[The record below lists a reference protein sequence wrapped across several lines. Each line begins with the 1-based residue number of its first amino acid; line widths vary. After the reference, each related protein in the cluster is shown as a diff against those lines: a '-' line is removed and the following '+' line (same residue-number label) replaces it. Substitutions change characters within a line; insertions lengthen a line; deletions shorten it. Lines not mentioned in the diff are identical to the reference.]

1 MAIVVRAT
9 GQGGY
14 KDHENDEI
22 ERSAHAGGNQNKPA
36 ILDLERPET
45 MKYAVAALPLLAT
58 LAVPPSPTVQ
68 SKPIDVYVSVVDA
81 KGDAATG
88 LTAADFHVTED
99 GVQREVLKAG
109 PATEPLTVAFL
120 VDDSQVAAP
129 QIQMIREGA
138 ENFVTALAGK
148 AEISLQ
154 TFGER
159 PAIAVEYTS
168 DQKKLLD
175 GVHHLFARP
184 GSGAYLMEAI
194 VEACHGIDKRKPARP
209 VIAVLM
215 VDRDVEFSNSYYQ
228 SVLNEIQKA
237 GAILNVVSLGP
248 VHQTIGDEIR
258 NRDQVVAIG
267 TESTGGRRDHP
278 LSFTAAGPAMKQL
291 AGELLN
297 QYVVTYAR
305 PERLIPPEKIAVTV
319 SKPGLTARARTRTA
333 EAGPR

>member
-1 MAIVVRAT
+1 
-9 GQGGY
+9 
-14 KDHENDEI
+14 
-22 ERSAHAGGNQNKPA
+22 
-36 ILDLERPET
+36 
-45 MKYAVAALPLLAT
+45 MKYVLAPLPFLAALALA
-58 LAVPPSPTVQ
+58 PSPALQ
-68 SKPIDVYVSVVDA
+68 SKPTDIYVSVVDD
-81 KGDAATG
+81 KGDPATG
-88 LTAADFHVTED
+88 LTAADFHVKED
-99 GVQREVLKAG
+99 GVDREVLKAG

-120 VDDSQVAAP
+120 VDDSQVASP

-159 PAIAVEYTS
+159 PAISVEYTT

-194 VEACHGIDKRKPARP
+194 VDASKGLEKRKAARP

-215 VDRDVEFSNSYYQ
+215 VDRDVEFSNDYYQ
-228 SVLNEIQKA
+228 NVVDQIQKA
-237 GAILNVVSLGP
+237 GAALHVVSLGP
-248 VHQTIGDEIR
+248 VHQTMGDETR

-267 TESTGGRRDHP
+267 TERTGGRRDNV
-278 LSFTAAGPAMKQL
+278 LAFTAAGQKMKQL
-291 AGELLN
+291 AAELLD
-297 QYVVTYAR
+297 QYLVTYAR
-305 PERLIPPEKIAVTV
+305 PERLIPPEKIDVTI

-333 EAGPR
+333 ETGAR